1 MGICPQHDVLFEL
14 LTPQEHMEIFY
25 DLKCEDPD
33 PLKKEAEITKLLID
47 VGVDDKKDDLAG

>member
-1 MGICPQHDVLFEL
+1 MLFEL
-14 LTPQEHMEIFY
+14 LTPAEHMEIFY

-33 PLKKEAEITKLLID
+33 PIKKEAEITKLLID